1 MTVFNKLY
9 CGDNLEIMK
18 EKMTSESVD
27 LIYMDPP
34 FNSARNF
41 YMAGGE
47 EAFCDAWKLDEVG
60 IAKMHRIPLIMRD
73 YGIDAHQVQF
83 WKAFLIALKKKNPSL
98 MVYMIYMVERLL
110 EMKRILKPT
119 GSIYLHCDSTAS
131 HYIKLMMDTIFGY
144 NNFRNEIIWKRSSG
158 NNCIKSKFGAITDTI
173 FFYTKSS
180 KYSFE
185 NQYVWDE
192 KFQKYLEKVYRH
204 IDENGR
210 RYRGNSITNSF
221 CKRGFYHT
229 YNGYTPPKNGWRVPP
244 KTMEKFDAE
253 GLLIFPKSANGIIR
267 KKTYLEDAKGKLVP
281 NLWDDVK
288 VLGSMSK
295 ERLGYPTQK
304 PIALIERIIKASC
317 PAGGV
322 VFDPFCGSG
331 TTIIAAIKN
340 NMQWIGCD
348 ISELAVKL
356 VEKRLT
362 GVHSSER
369 SESKHEK
376 RT

>member
-18 EKMTSESVD
+18 EKMTSKSVD

-47 EAFCDAWKLDEVG
+47 EAFCDAWKLDETG

-131 HYIKLMMDTIFGY
+131 HYIKLMMDAIFGY

-158 NNCIKSKFGAITDTI
+158 KNYIKSKFGAITDTI

-192 KFQKYLEKVYRH
+192 EFQKYLEKVYRH

-229 YNGYTPPKNGWRVPP
+229 YNGYTPPKNGWRVSP

-267 KKTYLEDAKGKLVP
+267 KKTYLEDAKGKLIP
-281 NLWDDVK
+281 NLWDDIK

-340 NMQWIGCD
+340 NMQRIGCD